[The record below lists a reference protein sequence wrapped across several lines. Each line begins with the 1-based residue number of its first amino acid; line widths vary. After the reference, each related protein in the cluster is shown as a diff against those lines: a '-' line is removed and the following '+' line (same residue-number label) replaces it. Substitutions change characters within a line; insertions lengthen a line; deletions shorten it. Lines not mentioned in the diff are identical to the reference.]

1 MSSVLERF
9 KKIQSDIS
17 EQKTVFEISPKIIA
31 VSKTFA
37 LEHIQPL
44 VNLGHIHFGE
54 NKVQEAEQ
62 KWTNIKKEN
71 KNLKIHMLGKLQTNK
86 VKKAVSIFDYIH
98 SVDNKKL
105 ADILKK
111 NEHEQNKKL
120 SYFIQVNFAEEKQKS
135 GLSVSDVFSFYD
147 YCKKDLKLNVIGIM
161 CFPPFGVDPTNFFKQ
176 AYELNKKIGLKEL
189 SMGMS
194 NDYLQA
200 IKLGSTFVR
209 VGSAIFGE
217 RKAKEL

>member
-1 MSSVLERF
+1 M
-9 KKIQSDIS
+9 
-17 EQKTVFEISPKIIA
+17 
-31 VSKTFA
+31 
-37 LEHIQPL
+37 
-44 VNLGHIHFGE
+44 
-54 NKVQEAEQ
+54 
-62 KWTNIKKEN
+62 
-71 KNLKIHMLGKLQTNK
+71 
-86 VKKAVSIFDYIH
+86 
-98 SVDNKKL
+98 
-105 ADILKK
+105 
-111 NEHEQNKKL
+111 
-120 SYFIQVNFAEEKQKS
+120 NFAEEKQKS
-135 GLSVSDVFSFYD
+135 RLSVSDVFSFYD

-217 RKAKEL
+217 RKPKEL